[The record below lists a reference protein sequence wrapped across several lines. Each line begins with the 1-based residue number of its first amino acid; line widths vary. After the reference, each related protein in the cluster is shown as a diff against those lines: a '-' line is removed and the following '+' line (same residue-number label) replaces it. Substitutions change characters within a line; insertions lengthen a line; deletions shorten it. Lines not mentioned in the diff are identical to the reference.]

1 MISQAIYNLSSSLN
15 HHQNIVRTVA
25 CNSQGLVCTG
35 SFDKKCS
42 FFQSESNGVYTFI
55 KDTNYHDDYIYVVK
69 SDVKDRG
76 FLSGS
81 KDKRI
86 VYMDNLGN
94 PLGEYIG
101 HEGVVCSLSQ
111 NISDPNLFISGSWDT
126 TAKVWDLEKQ
136 EIIFNLTG
144 HAYGVATLALP
155 NKKYVTGSQDKVLR
169 LWDGDKNV
177 LSIEDA
183 HEDIIRDIILGP
195 NGESFYTCS
204 NDCLIKQWSLNG
216 QLLNT
221 FNAHEGFIF
230 SIVYNQFTDQLFSCS
245 DDRMA
250 KVWTPTG
257 GFSQSL
263 LHPNTVWDACINP
276 LTGDLLTA
284 CADNMLRVFS
294 KDKDRWMPE
303 KALEEYNNLCKMAN
317 VQEEGEGGSEVD
329 ISKLPKIEEMF
340 AMKNIKEGEIRLF
353 NNNGKGEAYMYKKS
367 EGRWELLGEVM
378 GAKKEEKKHWPGDN
392 VFPEGDYDFI
402 FDVELEDRISQLPFN
417 EGGNALVA
425 AEKFVGREKLHKAY
439 VDDITKFLRA
449 NGNKKTQK
457 KKNSTITEK
466 KPTTQSKITR
476 AQSTCNKPQVTAHF
490 NFPMMMNYLY
500 TAVNAEG
507 PLKKITELNNS
518 IQEGSPNK
526 KLSDFQLKQI
536 GKVLKT
542 IGERNF
548 YHNSTFDEAELKE
561 FLDLLVSWHD
571 EYLIPIF
578 DVFRMFLLHPQ
589 SNLTFKKTGGGM
601 AELLIL
607 KEYLKS
613 NKNTTLSILAIRILS
628 NHFNNESSRVFI
640 VSKRQEI
647 LDLIGN
653 FVDNENKHIRNG
665 ICNLLFNFSIAFC
678 TSEDSEASLQIIAL
692 VNELIPKEVDKD
704 NLIALLKTLANLFVI
719 METNRLIGKD
729 MDIGEVVKGI
739 NSGDEIVKELKEYVL
754 LLLQ

>member
-101 HEGVVCSLSQ
+101 DEGVVCSLSQ

-177 LSIEDA
+177 LSIENA

-303 KALEEYNNLCKMAN
+303 KAL
-317 VQEEGEGGSEVD
+317 
-329 ISKLPKIEEMF
+329 
-340 AMKNIKEGEIRLF
+340 
-353 NNNGKGEAYMYKKS
+353 
-367 EGRWELLGEVM
+367 
-378 GAKKEEKKHWPGDN
+378 
-392 VFPEGDYDFI
+392 
-402 FDVELEDRISQLPFN
+402 
-417 EGGNALVA
+417 
-425 AEKFVGREKLHKAY
+425 
-439 VDDITKFLRA
+439 
-449 NGNKKTQK
+449 
-457 KKNSTITEK
+457 
-466 KPTTQSKITR
+466 
-476 AQSTCNKPQVTAHF
+476 
-490 NFPMMMNYLY
+490 
-500 TAVNAEG
+500 
-507 PLKKITELNNS
+507 
-518 IQEGSPNK
+518 
-526 KLSDFQLKQI
+526 
-536 GKVLKT
+536 
-542 IGERNF
+542 
-548 YHNSTFDEAELKE
+548 
-561 FLDLLVSWHD
+561 
-571 EYLIPIF
+571 
-578 DVFRMFLLHPQ
+578 
-589 SNLTFKKTGGGM
+589 
-601 AELLIL
+601 
-607 KEYLKS
+607 
-613 NKNTTLSILAIRILS
+613 
-628 NHFNNESSRVFI
+628 
-640 VSKRQEI
+640 
-647 LDLIGN
+647 
-653 FVDNENKHIRNG
+653 
-665 ICNLLFNFSIAFC
+665 
-678 TSEDSEASLQIIAL
+678 
-692 VNELIPKEVDKD
+692 
-704 NLIALLKTLANLFVI
+704 
-719 METNRLIGKD
+719 
-729 MDIGEVVKGI
+729 
-739 NSGDEIVKELKEYVL
+739 
-754 LLLQ
+754 